1 MNNLFVELSIGIALA
16 FFSVSVLLSGKSMTE
31 TTSDSKFSEQ
41 VHKSRS
47 FIKPDK
53 ENLIKNWKKFKK
65 FFAHLLLVF
74 LFCVCYYYYFPL
86 QSHERLHSWSTSTT
100 MTIYIHQQHW
110 TTHKYR
116 QPPAASIF
124 ALQPAGHWP
133 VTGDKRRSKWS
144 VTMAIAA
151 ECRWGAIYQKLLVS
165 IWEAQSFYN
174 CSSAFIHI
182 LFRFY
187 YVATFILLLILV
199 AFILLLFWCVFTYF

>member
-1 MNNLFVELSIGIALA
+1 MNNLFVELTIGIALA
-16 FFSVSVLLSGKSMTE
+16 FFSVSVLLSGKSMNE

-116 QPPAASIF
+116 QPPAYSPCN
-124 ALQPAGHWP
+124 QPAIGQWAATNGAANEALPWP
-133 VTGDKRRSKWS
+133 LRPNADGVQFTRNYWFLYEKHR
-144 VTMAIAA
+144 
-151 ECRWGAIYQKLLVS
+151 
-165 IWEAQSFYN
+165 
-174 CSSAFIHI
+174 AFITV
-182 LFRFY
+182 LLPS
-187 YVATFILLLILV
+187 FIFCF
-199 AFILLLFWCVFTYF
+199 AFIM